1 MTPEPEP
8 DTVKRAMEA
17 VPRREFLPED
27 VKDLAAAD
35 SALPI
40 GFGQTNSQPRTVARM
55 LRLLEA
61 QPGDTV
67 LDLGAGSGW
76 TTALLGHLVGPAGR
90 VIGIELVPELAQ
102 RASAALGRLQLPQAE
117 VHEAGQDSLGAPE
130 RAPFNRILVSAE
142 AEDLPR
148 ELIAQLAEGGVM
160 VIPVRS
166 TMLRVKKKQHDISI
180 TQHGPYSFVP
190 LR

>member
-1 MTPEPEP
+1 
-8 DTVKRAMEA
+8 MEA

-40 GFGQTNSQPRTVARM
+40 GYGQTNSQPRTVARM

-102 RASAALGRLQLPQAE
+102 RASAALGRFQLPQAE

-148 ELIAQLAEGGVM
+148 ELIAQLADGGVM
-160 VIPVRS
+160 VIPVRGE
-166 TMLRVKKKQHDISI
+166 MLRVQKQHHDVSI
-180 TQHGPYSFVP
+180 THHGPYSFVP